1 MFALVRTQISGRV
14 DPVFPTWAIA
24 ILVGVALG
32 LAYVVVTTR
41 RNGQREPNASGNVI
55 ERVDGPLRRPTRRQ
69 PAPTPGESEESM
81 LEVHRLIDAGRKAEA
96 VALLQRVSNLSVT
109 DATARVDMWSLM
121 SSRRSADMAE
131 TDY

>member
-1 MFALVRTQISGRV
+1 
-14 DPVFPTWAIA
+14 
-24 ILVGVALG
+24 
-32 LAYVVVTTR
+32 
-41 RNGQREPNASGNVI
+41 
-55 ERVDGPLRRPTRRQ
+55 
-69 PAPTPGESEESM
+69 M

>member
-1 MFALVRTQISGRV
+1 M
-14 DPVFPTWAIA
+14 A

-32 LAYVVVTTR
+32 LAYVIVTTR

-55 ERVDGPLRRPTRRQ
+55 ERTDRPLRRPVRHAAST
-69 PAPTPGESEESM
+69 PPGETEESM
-81 LEVHRLIDAGRKAEA
+81 LEVHRLIEAGRKPEA
-96 VALLQRVSNLSVT
+96 VALLQRVGGLSVT
-109 DATARVDMWSLM
+109 DATARVDTWSLM